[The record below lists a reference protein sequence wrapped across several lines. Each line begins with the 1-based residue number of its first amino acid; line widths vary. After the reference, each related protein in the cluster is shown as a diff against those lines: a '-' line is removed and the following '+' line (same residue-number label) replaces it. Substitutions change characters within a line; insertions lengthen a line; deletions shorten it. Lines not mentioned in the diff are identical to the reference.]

1 MLGTSVPDSAVSF
14 PSKVCFVRFAEV
26 ASCQTALHLTN
37 CVLVDRALIVVKS
50 KYPEIPDETVAL
62 SLAAPAIAVANIGV
76 QQPITHTAPLLPTPP
91 SLFNMAGLG
100 TSVLGNPPSTV
111 AATVAALSAAIPG
124 LAGLAPGMLQLPAM
138 SVASVAT
145 STAIMKPLI
154 SVMGTVVPQPP
165 PLTGNVD
172 PTKIEEIRRTVYV
185 GNLSTKVCVSCRMVR
200 MIAVCVCTFFCI
212 SILTCKAQG
221 NRCLSLVLCVCVCL
235 SPYLL
240 SSLSCGCLFSF
251 IYLFLSPSYSYLSSF
266 FTLTL
271 SLSPCGCGCLFSFI
285 YLFLSPSYSYLSSFF
300 TLTLSLSPCGCGCC
314 FFLSG
319 IIS

>member
-1 MLGTSVPDSAVSF
+1 MGDEGEVPLIQVTNVSPQTTNQQMRELFSYLGRIKELKVYPESDSAVSF

-185 GNLSTKVCVSCRMVR
+185 GNLSTRLGSE
-200 MIAVCVCTFFCI
+200 F
-212 SILTCKAQG
+212 
-221 NRCLSLVLCVCVCL
+221 
-235 SPYLL
+235 PE
-240 SSLSCGCLFSF
+240 
-251 IYLFLSPSYSYLSSF
+251 
-266 FTLTL
+266 
-271 SLSPCGCGCLFSFI
+271 
-285 YLFLSPSYSYLSSFF
+285 
-300 TLTLSLSPCGCGCC
+300 
-314 FFLSG
+314 
-319 IIS
+319 

>member
-185 GNLSTKVCVSCRMVR
+185 GNLSTKPKVTAAFLS
-200 MIAVCVCTFFCI
+200 FC
-212 SILTCKAQG
+212 A
-221 NRCLSLVLCVCVCL
+221 CVCVYHPISSHLFLVVVCFPSFTSSSL
-235 SPYLL
+235 PLTPIYLL
-240 SSLSCGCLFSF
+240 SSLSLSLWLWLFV
-251 IYLFLSPSYSYLSSF
+251 FLHLPLPLSLLLLSIF
-266 FTLTL
+266 FLHSHSL
-271 SLSPCGCGCLFSFI
+271 SLSLWLWLLFF
-285 YLFLSPSYSYLSSFF
+285 
-300 TLTLSLSPCGCGCC
+300 SLGYH
-314 FFLSG
+314 
-319 IIS
+319 